1 MWSQHNTN
9 KPGTRGLQS
18 SRTKTPHTGSVCAV
32 SGHVTGPRPG
42 ALGTGPWHSGVAAN
56 SPTSRPLLP
65 PLSLFDR
72 QPIRRSL
79 PPFALGILV
88 AGGRLLDWPSPC
100 CSPIWPTRSQQCH
113 NRPPIY
119 TPSNTPRPPLP
130 CLLSPPA
137 RWERTHARCLINTET
152 KPALPGSLRGV
163 LRDIQLSHG
172 LSQNGSRGGRGEGG
186 RRGGAGEG
194 DQTGNKRDKSCK
206 KNQNNNNPKKHSG
219 RNPAADKNNTRG
231 RKKLIRQR
239 RKQGNRSKD
248 GTAVYRAK
256 A

>member
-1 MWSQHNTN
+1 MAQR
-9 KPGTRGLQS
+9 RGCD
-18 SRTKTPHTGSVCAV
+18 P
-32 SGHVTGPRPG
+32 PY
-42 ALGTGPWHSGVAAN
+42 
-56 SPTSRPLLP
+56 P

-88 AGGRLLDWPSPC
+88 AGSRLLDWPSPC

-119 TPSNTPRPPLP
+119 TPSTPPPAPALTHP

-172 LSQNGSRGGRGEGG
+172 LSQNGSARGVGG
-186 RRGGAGEG
+186 FSGGKGTTQATNEI
-194 DQTGNKRDKSCK
+194 NPAK
-206 KNQNNNNPKKHSG
+206 KPPKNDNNPKNHSG
-219 RNPAADKNNTRG
+219 TNPAADKNNTHG
-231 RKKLIRQR
+231 RKKTNKTKEKTGQQKQRWNGGLQSEGLI
-239 RKQGNRSKD
+239 KD
-248 GTAVYRAK
+248 FRHE
-256 A
+256 